1 MTLCL
6 MSSASLSWPSR
17 MAPGVA
23 VTEITQYLGSWVF
36 VNTKGSVNIAYT
48 GEEGSTQR
56 DTARVILG
64 VMGVCK
70 HEGECEHRIQW

>member
-36 VNTKGSVNIAYT
+36 VNTNVSVDITYT

-56 DTARVILG
+56 NIARVIPG

-70 HEGECEHRIQW
+70 HEGDCEYRIQW